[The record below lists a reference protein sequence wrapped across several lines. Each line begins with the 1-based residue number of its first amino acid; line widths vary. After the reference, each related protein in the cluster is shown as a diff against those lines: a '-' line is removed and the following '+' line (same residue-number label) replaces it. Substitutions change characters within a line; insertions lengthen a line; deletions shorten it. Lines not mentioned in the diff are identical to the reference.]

1 MGLGNELHRIN
12 SKRADSTTG
21 KKIVSASGLQ
31 SETAETRTARELAG
45 MGGYLAENHLN
56 EETFK
61 VIHDAER
68 GIGLFGPFD
77 SVDEMLESLLDEG
90 DD

>member
-31 SETAETRTARELAG
+31 SETAETRIARELAG
-45 MGGYLAENHLN
+45 MGGYLAESHLN

>member
-1 MGLGNELHRIN
+1 MNCIGLIRKEQTAQQERKLFQLRVSNPKRLKLELRVN
-12 SKRADSTTG
+12 WLS
-21 KKIVSASGLQ
+21 
-31 SETAETRTARELAG
+31 
-45 MGGYLAENHLN
+45 MGGYLAESHLN